1 MLLEINQLRY
11 EVKDR
16 LLFAIEHLQI
26 KQKDRIG
33 IVGKNGCGK
42 TTLLEILAGK
52 RKISEGM
59 INTNSTCELIP
70 QLKHTDTN
78 KSGGEVTQK
87 YIQEALNKESDI
99 LLADEPTTN
108 LDTNHIGWL
117 ESEFNKWSN
126 ALVVVSHD
134 RAFLDVVCHQIW
146 EIDDGEIAVYKGNY
160 SAYISQKEVI
170 KRQKEKAYDSY
181 VKKKKQLEKALELK
195 QQKAERAT
203 KKPKNTSASEAKITG
218 AKPYFAKKQK
228 KLQKNKKSIE
238 TRIEKLEKV
247 EKVKERVPIKMD
259 LPHSESLHGRI
270 IIRAEELKGT
280 IGDQTLWHPTTFFI
294 KGGDKVAIIGNNG
307 VGKTTL
313 LRNIIKEARGIS
325 ISPSVKIG
333 YFSQNLDILNCN
345 QSILENV
352 QSTSIQEESLIRTVL
367 ARLHFYHDDVYKPV
381 HVLSGGERV
390 KIAFAKLFV
399 SDINTLILDEPTN
412 FLDIEAV
419 EALETLLSDYT
430 GSILFV
436 SHDRR
441 FVENIATKILELK
454 DRKLT
459 LFEDNYKAFNNRN
472 TKPKANDEELLLLET
487 KLTEVLSK
495 LSIEPTD
502 QLEEEFQNLIKCKKE
517 IQKR

>member
-1 MLLEINQLRY
+1 MVLEINQLRY

-26 KQKDRIG
+26 KQIDRIG

-170 KRQKEKAYDSY
+170 K
-181 VKKKKQLEKALELK
+181 
-195 QQKAERAT
+195 
-203 KKPKNTSASEAKITG
+203 
-218 AKPYFAKKQK
+218 
-228 KLQKNKKSIE
+228 
-238 TRIEKLEKV
+238 
-247 EKVKERVPIKMD
+247 
-259 LPHSESLHGRI
+259 
-270 IIRAEELKGT
+270 
-280 IGDQTLWHPTTFFI
+280 
-294 KGGDKVAIIGNNG
+294 
-307 VGKTTL
+307 
-313 LRNIIKEARGIS
+313 
-325 ISPSVKIG
+325 KIG
-333 YFSQNLDILNCN
+333 
-345 QSILENV
+345 
-352 QSTSIQEESLIRTVL
+352 R
-367 ARLHFYHDDVYKPV
+367 A
-381 HVLSGGERV
+381 HV
-390 KIAFAKLFV
+390 
-399 SDINTLILDEPTN
+399 
-412 FLDIEAV
+412 
-419 EALETLLSDYT
+419 
-430 GSILFV
+430 
-436 SHDRR
+436 
-441 FVENIATKILELK
+441 
-454 DRKLT
+454 
-459 LFEDNYKAFNNRN
+459 
-472 TKPKANDEELLLLET
+472 
-487 KLTEVLSK
+487 
-495 LSIEPTD
+495 
-502 QLEEEFQNLIKCKKE
+502 
-517 IQKR
+517 